1 MYFQKHKIDRNVWC
15 FTSNIL
21 DYDPKQGKQSVQDL
35 HFKLHFFFFET
46 GGYAAQACLKLVGIL
61 QPPSPVELPQL
72 VSRNEIFFYKP
83 HPAFNTTVPSNSL
96 GICYLY

>member
-46 GGYAAQACLKLVGIL
+46 GGYAAQACLKPPR
-61 QPPSPVELPQL
+61 QPRMTLT
-72 VSRNEIFFYKP
+72 F
-83 HPAFNTTVPSNSL
+83 
-96 GICYLY
+96 